1 MLKKGKIMKNK
12 KIYILVI
19 VLIIVVLLDQFTKFI
34 VDKFISSTLIIIPRI
49 LEFTNVKNIGIAFGI
64 NSSNIKNIFLSIF
77 VLIIIVNF
85 IIKQFKVIDEKTFFS
100 LGLMLGGA
108 IGNLIDR
115 IIKGGVL
122 DFIKISTFPVFNI
135 ADIAIVTGWILLIV
149 NIIKFS
155 KQEKKE

>member
-1 MLKKGKIMKNK
+1 MKNK
-12 KIYILVI
+12 KIYSLFI
-19 VLIIVVLLDQFTKFI
+19 VLIIIVLLDQFTKFI
-34 VDKFISSTLIIIPRI
+34 ADKFISSTLIIIPRI

-115 IIKGGVL
+115 IFKGGVL

>member
-1 MLKKGKIMKNK
+1 MKNK

-49 LEFTNVKNIGIAFGI
+49 LEFTNIKNVGIAFGI
-64 NSSNIKNIFLSIF
+64 NSSNTKNIFLSIF
-77 VLIIIVNF
+77 VLIIIINF
-85 IIKQFKVIDEKTFFS
+85 IKKQFKVIDEKTFFS

>member
-1 MLKKGKIMKNK
+1 MKNK
-12 KIYILVI
+12 KIYSLFI

-34 VDKFISSTLIIIPRI
+34 ADKFISSTLIIIPRI

-115 IIKGGVL
+115 IFKGGVL

>member
-1 MLKKGKIMKNK
+1 MKNK

-49 LEFTNVKNIGIAFGI
+49 LEFTNIKNVGIAFGI
-64 NSSNIKNIFLSIF
+64 NSSNTKNIFLSIF
-77 VLIIIVNF
+77 VLIIIINF
-85 IIKQFKVIDEKTFFS
+85 IKKQFKVIDEKTFFS

-155 KQEKKE
+155 NQEKKE